1 MTQRVTTTEVRR
13 REFITLLGGAAAAA
27 WPLAARAQQGE
38 RMRRI
43 GVLMG
48 LDLEDPWAGKYLG
61 AFKGELGALGWVDGQ
76 NVRIDVRA
84 AGDLAGLRALAQEL
98 LGLRPELIVTYTT
111 PAITLIRQAAAD
123 MPVIFVAVSDP
134 IGTGFV
140 QSLARP
146 GGNATGFIN
155 FEATMGSKWME
166 LLRDIA
172 PSVRRV
178 AMLFNPATAN
188 TGATGGIY
196 LPAMQAGARALG
208 LELIVAPLNDP
219 ADIDAAYAA
228 LAQSPGGGASVMPSL
243 FTARHRERIVAQAA
257 RHRIPTV
264 YPLAHFVEIGG
275 LLAYGIDYVDQFKR
289 AGSYADRILKGAK
302 PANLPVEQPV
312 KFGLTINRNTA
323 AALGLTI
330 PLALQVA
337 ADRLIE

>member
-1 MTQRVTTTEVRR
+1 VTAKMNRR
-13 REFITLLGGAAAAA
+13 HFITLFGAAAA
-27 WPLAARAQQGE
+27 WPLAARAQLGE

-48 LDLEDPWAGKYLG
+48 LDLADPWAATYLG
-61 AFKGELGALGWVDGQ
+61 ALKGGLGALGWVEGQ
-76 NVRIDVRA
+76 NLRIDVRA
-84 AGDLAGLRALAQEL
+84 AGDLAGLDPLAQEL
-98 LGLRPELIVTYTT
+98 LALRPELIVTYTT
-111 PAITLIRQAAAD
+111 PAITLIRQAAPD

-134 IGTGFV
+134 IGPGFV

-155 FEATMGSKWME
+155 FEASMGSKWLE

-172 PSVRRV
+172 PMVKRV

-219 ADIDAAYAA
+219 ADIDGAYAA
-228 LAQSPGGGASVMPSL
+228 LAQSPGGGASVMPSV
-243 FTARHRERIVAQAA
+243 FTAHHRERIVAQAA

-264 YPLAHFVEIGG
+264 YPLAHFVDIG
-275 LLAYGIDYVDQFKR
+275 LLSYGIDYADQFKR
-289 AGSYADRILKGAK
+289 AAVYADRILKGAR
-302 PANLPVEQPV
+302 AADLPVEQPV
-312 KFGLTINRNTA
+312 KFELTINRNSA
-323 AALGLTI
+323 AALELTI
-330 PLALQVA
+330 PLALQVV

>member
-1 MTQRVTTTEVRR
+1 MKRR
-13 REFITLLGGAAAAA
+13 DFITMLGGAAASSVA

-48 LDLEDPWAGKYLG
+48 LDPGDPWATTYLG
-61 AFKGELGALGWVDGQ
+61 ALKGGLGALGWVEGQ
-76 NVRIDVRA
+76 NLRIDVRA
-84 AGDLAGLRALAQEL
+84 AGDLAGLHALAQEL
-98 LGLRPELIVTYTT
+98 LALGPELIVTYTT
-111 PAITLIRQAAAD
+111 PAITLIRQAAPD
-123 MPVIFVAVSDP
+123 VPVIFVAVSDP
-134 IGTGFV
+134 IGPGFV

-155 FEATMGSKWME
+155 FEATMGSKWLE

-172 PSVRRV
+172 PMVKRV

-228 LAQSPGGGASVMPSL
+228 LAQSPGGGASVMPSV
-243 FTARHRERIVAQAA
+243 FTAHHRERIVAQAA

-275 LLAYGIDYVDQFKR
+275 LLSYGIDYADQFKR
-289 AGSYADRILKGAK
+289 AGAYADRILKGAR
-302 PANLPVEQPV
+302 PADLPVEQPV
-312 KFGLTINRNTA
+312 KFELTINRNTA
-323 AALGLTI
+323 AALELSV

-337 ADRLIE
+337 ADRVIE

>member
-1 MTQRVTTTEVRR
+1 MKR
-13 REFITLLGGAAAAA
+13 REFISMLGGAAAA
-27 WPLAARAQQGE
+27 WPLAVRAQQSE

-48 LDLEDPWAGKYLG
+48 LEPDDAWAAAYLG
-61 AFKGELGALGWVDGQ
+61 ALKGELGALGWVEGR

-84 AGDLAGLRALAQEL
+84 AGDLVGLHALAQEL
-98 LGLRPELIVTYTT
+98 LGLGPELIVTYTT
-111 PAITLIRQAAAD
+111 PAITLIRQAAPNV
-123 MPVIFVAVSDP
+123 PVIFVAVSDP

-155 FEATMGSKWME
+155 FEASMGSKWVE

-172 PSVRRV
+172 PSVKRV

-196 LPAMQAGARALG
+196 LPSMQAAARALG

-219 ADIDAAYAA
+219 ADIDGAYAA
-228 LAQSPGGGASVMPSL
+228 LAQSAGGGASVMPSV

-257 RHRIPTV
+257 HHRIPTV
-264 YPLAHFVEIGG
+264 YPLAHFAEIGG
-275 LLAYGIDYVDQFKR
+275 LLSYGIDYVDQFKR
-289 AGSYADRILKGAK
+289 AASYADRILKGAR
-302 PANLPVEQPV
+302 PADLPVEQPV
-312 KFGLTINRNTA
+312 KFELTINRNTA
-323 AALGLTI
+323 AALELTI
-330 PLALQVA
+330 PLGLQVA